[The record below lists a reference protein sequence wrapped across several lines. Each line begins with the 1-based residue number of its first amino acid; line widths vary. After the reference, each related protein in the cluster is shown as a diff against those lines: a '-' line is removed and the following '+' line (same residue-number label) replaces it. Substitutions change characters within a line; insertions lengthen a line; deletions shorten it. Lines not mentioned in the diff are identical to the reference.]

1 MRPYDRDYYVSTIS
15 VLQEQRRLIQSIAD
29 DMNMRLDELQEM
41 YVMAADQE
49 EDRNYDDLLHESWES
64 GHAYAMWE
72 EDKVVYDSSRKK
84 ECMCDACWNFPTDKY
99 EHRMD

>member
-41 YVMAADQE
+41 FVMAA
-49 EDRNYDDLLHESWES
+49 
-64 GHAYAMWE
+64 
-72 EDKVVYDSSRKK
+72 
-84 ECMCDACWNFPTDKY
+84 
-99 EHRMD
+99 